1 MENATTIALSRL
13 VAQTR
18 AMDVTANNLANV
30 GTPGFRAERVL
41 FSDWMVKQSAFVEP
55 TPGEPKIAP
64 PGSRVMTY
72 TQDRATYRSREPGPV
87 AHTANALDLAIA
99 GDGFFTVL
107 APGGPRL
114 TRSGHFERGPDG
126 TIMDASGYPLLDATG
141 KKMQLATADTVIT
154 VAANGTISSQN
165 GQIGQI
171 GVVTP
176 DDQNRMRTEGGRL
189 LASDS
194 PTKPV
199 ASPQISQGALEESNI
214 QPTLEITR
222 MMTDMREFQFTSQFV
237 QAEADRQQSAIDKIT
252 QRRG

>member
-30 GTPGFRAERVL
+30 GTPGFRGERML
-41 FSDWMVKQSAFVEP
+41 FSDWMVKQPAFSEP
-55 TPGEPKIAP
+55 GPGGSTIVP
-64 PGSRVMTY
+64 PGSRVLTY
-72 TQDRATYRSREPGPV
+72 TQDRATYRSREAGAV

-99 GDGFFTVL
+99 GDGFFTVQ
-107 APGGPRL
+107 AQGGPRL

-126 TIMDASGYPLLDATG
+126 TIMDASGFPLLDIAG
-141 KKMQLATADTVIT
+141 KKLQLATADTVIT
-154 VAANGTISSQN
+154 VAANGMISSQN

-171 GVVTP
+171 GLVTP
-176 DDQNRMRTEGGRL
+176 DDQNRMRPEGGRL
-189 LASDS
+189 LVSDS

-199 ASPQISQGALEESNI
+199 ATPQIAQGALEESNV

-222 MMTDMREFQFTSQFV
+222 MMSDLREFQFTSQFV

>member
-18 AMDVTANNLANV
+18 GMDVTANNLANV
-30 GTPGFRAERVL
+30 GTPGFRSERVM
-41 FSDWMVKQSAFVEP
+41 FSDWLVKQSAATLP
-55 TPGEPKIAP
+55 APGGGVIA
-64 PGSRVMTY
+64 Y
-72 TQDRATYRSREPGPV
+72 TQDRATYRSREPGAV
-87 AHTANALDLAIA
+87 VHTANALDLAIA

-107 APGGPRL
+107 ASGGPRL

-126 TIMDASGYPLLDATG
+126 TIMDASGFPLLDTTG
-141 KKMQLATADTVIT
+141 KKLQLAAADTVIT

-171 GVVTP
+171 GLVNP

-194 PTKPV
+194 LTKAV
-199 ASPQISQGALEESNI
+199 ASPQISQGALEESNV

-222 MMTDMREFQFTSQFV
+222 MMSDLREFQFTSQFV
-237 QAEADRQQSAIDKIT
+237 QAEAGRQQSAIDKIT